1 MISIPE
7 HHEHGRGDDAREE
20 LVFRLYRALVSRYLD
35 LERRGSHESRE
46 KAAREARV
54 EWRLIRRRLGE
65 WVIAPDELHDR
76 LTTLA
81 YAARSGHPLRILL
94 VGPPGSGKSLVAKA
108 LGDAVGGPVVHTD
121 ATGIT
126 ESGWSGVSLAEVLA
140 AAGGPPRL
148 LGASIILEE
157 ADKLRIHRQAH
168 GNTVEKYRGQQA
180 AFLSL
185 LDRTGRVQLGPA
197 GSLASADVHC
207 ILTGAFADAW
217 WARDGYAGEVSPEML
232 VQYGLLPEFVDRLDH
247 ILVLTAPSRHELAAI
262 LARAVEGNRP
272 NPLREAV
279 GEFGYG
285 LEIDKGVYAFVA
297 QALQGGSTS
306 GTRAGRAA
314 IEAAIQLVLARAI
327 RENLPVGGVLHITAD
342 DVHLPPRPGDPPR
355 RAGGSGGGGKR
366 PVPRKSR

>member
-1 MISIPE
+1 MNSTPE
-7 HHEHGRGDDAREE
+7 PHEHGRADDQREA
-20 LVFRLYRALVSRYLD
+20 LNFRLYRALVGRYLD
-35 LERRGSHESRE
+35 LKRHEGHESRE

-54 EWRLIRRRLGE
+54 EWRLIRRRLGD

-81 YAARSGHPLRILL
+81 YAARSGHPLRILFA
-94 VGPPGSGKSLVAKA
+94 GPPGSGKSLFAKA
-108 LGDAVGGPVVHTD
+108 LADAVGGPVVHTD

-157 ADKLRIHRQAH
+157 ADKLRVHPQAQ

-180 AFLSL
+180 AYLGL

-207 ILTGAFADAW
+207 ILTGAFADAR

-232 VQYGLLPEFVDRLDH
+232 VQYGMLPEFVDRLDH
-247 ILVLTAPSRHELAAI
+247 VVVLSAPSSHDLAAI

-279 GEFGYG
+279 AEFGYV
-285 LEIDKGVYAFVA
+285 LKVDKGAYAFVA
-297 QALQGGSTS
+297 QALQGGSSS

-314 IEAAIQLVLARAI
+314 IEAAIQRALARAI
-327 RENLPVGGVLHITAD
+327 RETLPVGGVLHITAD

-355 RAGGSGGGGKR
+355 RAGGSGGWGKG
-366 PVPRKSR
+366 PVPRRSR

>member
-1 MISIPE
+1 MISTREP
-7 HHEHGRGDDAREE
+7 HEHGRGDDQREE
-20 LVFRLYRALVSRYLD
+20 LNFRLYRALVSRYLD
-35 LERRGSHESRE
+35 LKRRESHESRE
-46 KAAREARV
+46 KAACEARV
-54 EWRLIRRRLGE
+54 EWRLIRRRLSD

-94 VGPPGSGKSLVAKA
+94 VGPPGSGKSLFAKA
-108 LGDAVGGPVVHTD
+108 LADAVGGPVVHTD

-126 ESGWSGVSLAEVLA
+126 ESGWSGVSLAEMLA

-157 ADKLRIHRQAH
+157 ADKLRVHPQAH

-180 AFLSL
+180 AYLGL

-207 ILTGAFADAW
+207 ILTGAFADAR

-232 VQYGLLPEFVDRLDH
+232 VQYGMLPEFVDRLDH
-247 ILVLTAPSRHELAAI
+247 IIVLTAPDSRELAAI
-262 LARAVEGNRP
+262 LAHAVEGNRP
-272 NPLREAV
+272 SPLREAV
-279 GEFGYG
+279 AEFGYV
-285 LEIDKGVYAFVA
+285 LKVDKGAYAFVA

-314 IEAAIQLVLARAI
+314 IEAAIQRALARAI
-327 RENLPVGGVLHITAD
+327 RENLPVAGVLHVTAD
-342 DVHLPPRPGDPPR
+342 DIRVTPR
-355 RAGGSGGGGKR
+355 REGPQDGRGRGGGSGWR
-366 PVPRKSR
+366 PAPRRR

>member
-1 MISIPE
+1 MNSIPE
-7 HHEHGRGDDAREE
+7 PHEHGRSDDARDE
-20 LVFRLYRALVSRYLD
+20 LVMRLYRALVSRYLD
-35 LERRGSHESRE
+35 LKRRESQESRE
-46 KAAREARV
+46 TAARNARV

-65 WVIAPDELHDR
+65 WVIAPDELQDR

-81 YAARSGHPLRILL
+81 YAARSGHPLRLLL

-108 LGDAVGGPVVHTD
+108 LADAVGGPVVHTD

-126 ESGWSGVSLAEVLA
+126 ESGWTGVSLEDVLA

-148 LGASIILEE
+148 LGASVILEE

-168 GNTVEKYRGQQA
+168 GNAVDKYRGQQA
-180 AFLSL
+180 QYLGL

-197 GSLASADVHC
+197 GSLASSDVHC

-217 WARDGYAGEVSPEML
+217 WARDGYAGDVSPEML

-247 ILVLTAPSRHELAAI
+247 ILVLTAPDSRDLAAI

-279 GEFGYG
+279 GEFGYV
-285 LEIDKGVYAFVA
+285 LKIDRGVYAFVA
-297 QALQGGSTS
+297 QALHGRATS

-314 IEAAIQLVLARAI
+314 IEAAIQRALARAI

-342 DVHLPPRPGDPPR
+342 DVRVTPR
-355 RAGGSGGGGKR
+355 REGPQEERGRGGGSGWR
-366 PVPRKSR
+366 PAPRR

>member
-1 MISIPE
+1 MNSIPE
-7 HHEHGRGDDAREE
+7 PHKHGRGDDQRED
-20 LVFRLYRALVSRYLD
+20 LRFRLYRALVSRYLD
-35 LERRGSHESRE
+35 LKGRESHESLE
-46 KAAREARV
+46 KAARGARA
-54 EWRLIRRRLGE
+54 EWRLIRRRLGD
-65 WVIAPDELHDR
+65 WVIVPEELHDR

-81 YAARSGHPLRILL
+81 YAARSGHPLRVLL
-94 VGPPGSGKSLVAKA
+94 VGPPGSGKSLFAKA
-108 LGDAVGGPVVHTD
+108 LADAVGGPVVHTD

-126 ESGWSGVSLAEVLA
+126 ESGWSGVSVAEVLA

-185 LDRTGRVQLGPA
+185 LDRTGRIQLGPA

-217 WARDGYAGEVSPEML
+217 WARDGYAREVSPEML
-232 VQYGLLPEFVDRLDH
+232 VGYGMLPEFVDRLDH
-247 ILVLTAPSRHELAAI
+247 ILVLTAPSSHDLAAI

-285 LEIDKGVYAFVA
+285 LKIDRGVYAFVA
-297 QALQGGSTS
+297 QALHGRAAS

-314 IEAAIQLVLARAI
+314 IEAAIQRALACAI

-342 DVHLPPRPGDPPR
+342 DIRVTPR
-355 RAGGSGGGGKR
+355 REGPQDERGRGGGSGWR
-366 PVPRKSR
+366 PAPRRR

>member
-1 MISIPE
+1 MNAIPE
-7 HHEHGRGDDAREE
+7 PHEHGRGDDARDE
-20 LVFRLYRALVSRYLD
+20 LVFRLYRALVSRHFD
-35 LERRGSHESRE
+35 LKRRDSHKSRE
-46 KAAREARV
+46 KAARSARL

-65 WVIAPDELHDR
+65 WLIAPDELQDR

-94 VGPPGSGKSLVAKA
+94 VGPPGSGKSLVARA
-108 LGDAVGGPVVHTD
+108 LADAVGGPVVQTD

-148 LGASIILEE
+148 LGASIIMEE

-180 AFLSL
+180 AYLGL

-197 GSLASADVHC
+197 GSLASSDVHC

-217 WARDGYAGEVSPEML
+217 WAREGYTGEVTREML
-232 VQYGLLPEFVDRLDH
+232 TRYGLLPEFVDRLDH
-247 ILVLTAPSRHELAAI
+247 IVVLTAPSSHDLAAI

-272 NPLREAV
+272 SPLREAV
-279 GEFGYG
+279 AEFGYV
-285 LEIDKGVYAFVA
+285 LRIDKGVYGFVA

-314 IEAAIQLVLARAI
+314 IEAAIQRALARAI
-327 RENLPVGGVLHITAD
+327 REDLPVGGVLHIAGD
-342 DVHLPPRPGDPPR
+342 DIRITPR
-355 RAGGSGGGGKR
+355 REGPQDERGRGGGSGWR
-366 PVPRKSR
+366 PATRRR